1 MLSNS
6 ELNFM
11 TNLLD
16 LKKAQLTSTNTTIR
30 FEAVAYFISNN
41 HPEVRDLLIE
51 RQRYEKVRHI
61 KMALNK
67 AIDKL
72 STVFP
77 QQIRTQ
83 NLAEEIDPS
92 LSAYLKNQAIDEVSG
107 LFLHELAPQVGLLKS
122 NLETEFTEYENSQS
136 KKYVEQ
142 IVLVFQAIES
152 LRRSTNRPNNT
163 EIDLAQLL
171 RDICIDISII
181 KNDSIPLNPV
191 EIIYEG
197 SQPFILNSDAS
208 LLTLAI
214 SNAIRN
220 SFESLKSLHSR
231 PEEQLKI
238 TISWG
243 ETNQD
248 FWILI
253 QDNGIGVKGNP
264 KEAFKIGN
272 TNKDGHT
279 GFGMAIMQQAMIN
292 LGGYAELS
300 DLSSGGAQLLLRWG
314 NL

>member
-1 MLSNS
+1 
-6 ELNFM
+6 M
-11 TNLLD
+11 TNSLD

-51 RQRYEKVRHI
+51 CQRYEKVRHI

-77 QQIRTQ
+77 QQIHTE
-83 NLAEEIDPS
+83 NFAEEIDPS
-92 LSAYLKNQAIDEVSG
+92 LSYFLKNQAIDEVSG
-107 LFLHELAPQVGLLKS
+107 LFLHELSPQVGLLKGS
-122 NLETEFTEYENSQS
+122 LESEFTEYANSQS
-136 KKYVEQ
+136 KKYLEQ
-142 IVLVFQAIES
+142 IILVFQAIES

-171 RDICIDISII
+171 RDICIDISFI
-181 KNDSIPLNPV
+181 KNDPIPLNPV

-220 SFESLKSLHSR
+220 SFESLKSLHSK
-231 PEEQLKI
+231 PNEQLSI
-238 TISWG
+238 
-243 ETNQD
+243 
-248 FWILI
+248 
-253 QDNGIGVKGNP
+253 
-264 KEAFKIGN
+264 
-272 TNKDGHT
+272 H
-279 GFGMAIMQQAMIN
+279 
-292 LGGYAELS
+292 
-300 DLSSGGAQLLLRWG
+300 
-314 NL
+314 

>member
-1 MLSNS
+1 
-6 ELNFM
+6 M
-11 TNLLD
+11 TNSLD
-16 LKKAQLTSTNTTIR
+16 IMKAQLTSTNTTIR
-30 FEAVAYFISNN
+30 FEAVAYFISNI
-41 HPEVRDLLIE
+41 HPEVREDLIE
-51 RQRYEKVRHI
+51 CLRYEKVRHI

-72 STVFP
+72 SSVFP
-77 QQIRTQ
+77 QQTHTE

-92 LSAYLKNQAIDEVSG
+92 LSSYLKNQAIDEVSG
-107 LFLHELAPQVGLLKS
+107 LFLHELSPQIGLLKGC
-122 NLETEFTEYENSQS
+122 LESELCNYANSQS
-136 KKYVEQ
+136 KKHIEQ

-152 LRRSTNRPNNT
+152 LRRSTNQPNNT
-163 EIDLAQLL
+163 ELDLAQLL
-171 RDICIDISII
+171 RDICIDISITKSLSNQI
-181 KNDSIPLNPV
+181 GIT
-191 EIIYEG
+191 YEG
-197 SQPFILNSDAS
+197 TQPFIINSDAS

-220 SFESLKSLHSR
+220 SFESLKSLHSKS
-231 PEEQLKI
+231 EEYLKI
-238 TISWG
+238 LISWG
-243 ETNQD
+243 KTDQD

-272 TNKDGHT
+272 TNKEGHT

-300 DLSSGGAQLLLRWG
+300 DIPSGGAQLLLRWG